1 MREDLEQQEQLDAIK
16 GFWSENKKWIVLL
29 VALLLIAASSYNGWN
44 WWQNRQAVKA
54 SEALTAME
62 SALGEQSLEK
72 ARAAYKALSSDFRS
86 STQAALGGL
95 QMAKALAVAG
105 ELAEARTVLQQV
117 VDHSASEFAWMARIR
132 LAGVMLD
139 ENNAKAAL
147 DTLSGKPP
155 KEFAALV
162 EDRKGD
168 AHAALGNK
176 EDARSAW
183 KTAADGLPA
192 ASPSRELIMRKLQT
206 LDAFGSAKS

>member
-16 GFWSENKKWIVLL
+16 GFWSENKKWIVPL

-44 WWQNRQAVKA
+44 WWQNRQALKA

>member
-1 MREDLEQQEQLDAIK
+1 MRDDLEQQEQLDALK
-16 GFWSENKKWIVLL
+16 GFWGENKKWIIPL
-29 VALLLIAASSYNGWN
+29 VALLLIAGIGTNGWN
-44 WWQNRQAVKA
+44 WWQNRQAVNA
-54 SEALTAME
+54 SQALTAME
-62 SALGEQSLEK
+62 GALGEQSLEK

-95 QMAKALAVAG
+95 QMAKALAVSG

-117 VDHSASEFAWMARIR
+117 VDHSAPEFAWMARVR

-147 DTLSGKPP
+147 ETLNGKPP
-155 KEFAALV
+155 KEFLALV

-168 AHAALGNK
+168 VHAALGNK
-176 EDARSAW
+176 EEARSAW
-183 KTAADGLPA
+183 KAAADGLPA

>member
-16 GFWSENKKWIVLL
+16 GFWSDNKKWLVPL
-29 VALLLIAASSYNGWN
+29 VALLLIAASSFNGWN

-62 SALGEQSLEK
+62 GALGEQSLEK
-72 ARAAYKALSSDFRS
+72 ARAAYKALASDFRS

-117 VDHSASEFAWMARIR
+117 VDHSAPEFAWMARIR

-147 DTLSGKPP
+147 DALGGKPP
-155 KEFAALV
+155 KEFVALV

-176 EDARSAW
+176 EEARGAW
-183 KTAADGLPA
+183 KAAADGLPA

-206 LDAFGSAKS
+206 LDAFGGAKS

>member
-16 GFWSENKKWIVLL
+16 GFWSENKKWIVPL

-62 SALGEQSLEK
+62 SVLGEQSLEK
-72 ARAAYKALSSDFRS
+72 ARAAYKALASDFRS

-95 QMAKALAVAG
+95 QMAKALAVGG
-105 ELAEARTVLQQV
+105 ELAEARSVLQQV
-117 VDHSASEFAWMARIR
+117 VDHSAPEFAWMARIR

-147 DTLSGKPP
+147 DALGGKPP

-176 EDARSAW
+176 EEARSAW
-183 KTAADGLPA
+183 KAAADGLPA